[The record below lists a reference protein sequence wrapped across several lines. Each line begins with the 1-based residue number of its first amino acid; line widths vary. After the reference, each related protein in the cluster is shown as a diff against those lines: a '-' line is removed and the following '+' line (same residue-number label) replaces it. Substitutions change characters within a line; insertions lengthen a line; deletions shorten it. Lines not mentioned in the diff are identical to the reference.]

1 MTMKWE
7 RRKKNLITAPEG
19 TTGPLPVDFVRLVEE
34 TLTQGLEDGLI
45 AIREIHPESG
55 FHAGGAIYE
64 NEILLAITLTQG
76 PTQISATT
84 VFGSADYDP
93 NAEKPA
99 LMEILSACLDATG
112 SVFQHYLDP
121 AFPERIAQI
130 ADQSLGALEEAPF
143 QWSPLKSENH
153 PKIEVHVKID
163 KSNPVLDALTE
174 DWLKKNDPNYR
185 EESGK
190 NPDQT
195 EKEAEDFLGE
205 RLDAIQ
211 GRKGGKGGSTPPGLH

>member
-7 RRKKNLITAPEG
+7 RRKKNLITSPEAAA
-19 TTGPLPVDFVRLVEE
+19 GPLPVDFIRLVEE
-34 TLTQGLEDGLI
+34 TLTQGLEEGLS

-55 FHAGGAIYE
+55 FHVGGAIYE

-76 PTQISATT
+76 PSQISATT
-84 VFGSADYDP
+84 VFGSVDYDP

-112 SVFQHYLDP
+112 SVLQHYLDP

-143 QWSPLKSENH
+143 QWSPLKPESH

-174 DWLKKNDPNYR
+174 EWLKKHDPEYR
-185 EESGK
+185 EETVK
-190 NPDQT
+190 NT
-195 EKEAEDFLGE
+195 EDKRKEEEDFLGE

-211 GRKGGKGGSTPPGLH
+211 GRKSGRGGNTPSGLH

>member
-7 RRKKNLITAPEG
+7 RRKKTLITAPEG
-19 TTGPLPVDFVRLVEE
+19 APGPLPVDFIKLVEE
-34 TLTQGLEDGLI
+34 TLTQGLQEGLT
-45 AIREIHPESG
+45 AIRGIHPASG
-55 FHAGGAIYE
+55 FRAGGAIYE

-76 PTQISATT
+76 PDQISATT

-99 LMEILSACLDATG
+99 LMEVLSACLDAAG

-130 ADQSLGALEEAPF
+130 ADQSLSALEEAPF
-143 QWSPLKSENH
+143 QWSPLRPEAH
-153 PKIEVHVKID
+153 PTIEVHVKID

-174 DWLKKNDPNYR
+174 EWLRKNDPEYR

-190 NPDQT
+190 SSDQNR
-195 EKEAEDFLGE
+195 KESEDFLGE

-211 GRKGGKGGSTPPGLH
+211 GRKSGRGGTPPSGLH

>member
-7 RRKKNLITAPEG
+7 RRKKSLMTAPEG
-19 TTGPLPVDFVRLVEE
+19 APGPLPVDFIRLVEE
-34 TLTQGLEDGLI
+34 TLSQGLQEGLE
-45 AIREIHPESG
+45 AIRQIHPESG
-55 FHAGGAIYE
+55 FRAGGAIYE
-64 NEILLAITLTQG
+64 NEILLAITLTHG
-76 PTQISATT
+76 PSQISATT

-93 NAEKPA
+93 NSEKPA
-99 LMEILSACLDATG
+99 LIELLSACLDAAG

-121 AFPERIAQI
+121 AFPERITQI

-143 QWSPLKSENH
+143 QWSPIKPESH

-174 DWLKKNDPNYR
+174 DWLRKHDPDYQ
-185 EESGK
+185 EDSGK
-190 NPDQT
+190 NM
-195 EKEAEDFLGE
+195 EEKRKEAEDFLGE

-211 GRKGGKGGSTPPGLH
+211 GRKNGRGGNTPTGLH

>member
-7 RRKKNLITAPEG
+7 RRKKSLITAPEG
-19 TTGPLPVDFVRLVEE
+19 TPGPLPVDFVRLVEE
-34 TLTQGLEDGLI
+34 TLTQGLEEGLTS
-45 AIREIHPESG
+45 IREIHPESK

-64 NEILLAITLTQG
+64 NEILLAITLSQG
-76 PTQISATT
+76 PSQISATT

-99 LMEILSACLDATG
+99 LVEILSACLDAAG

-121 AFPERIAQI
+121 EYPERITQI
-130 ADQSLGALEEAPF
+130 ADQSLSALEEAPF
-143 QWSPLKSENH
+143 QWSSIRPENH

-174 DWLKKNDPNYR
+174 DWLRKNDPNYR
-185 EESGK
+185 EEAEKS
-190 NPDQT
+190 PDQSHR
-195 EKEAEDFLGE
+195 EAEDFLEE

>member
-7 RRKKNLITAPEG
+7 RRKKSLITTPEG
-19 TTGPLPVDFVRLVEE
+19 TPGPLPVDFVRLVEE
-34 TLTQGLEDGLI
+34 TLTQGLEEGLTT
-45 AIREIHPESG
+45 IREIHPESG

-99 LMEILSACLDATG
+99 LMEILSACLDAAG

-143 QWSPLKSENH
+143 QWSPLRPENH

-174 DWLKKNDPNYR
+174 DWLKKNDPDYR
-185 EESGK
+185 EEATKSSSES
-190 NPDQT
+190 NR
-195 EKEAEDFLGE
+195 EAEDFLGE

-211 GRKGGKGGSTPPGLH
+211 GRKNGQGGGSTSGLH

>member
-7 RRKKNLITAPEG
+7 RRKKNLVTTPEG

-211 GRKGGKGGSTPPGLH
+211 GRKGGKGGNTPPGLH